1 MLAAQLFQH
10 RRLIPQPLM
19 TFENILISTI
29 TVFLVVG
36 LGWFCHSIKVIDEA
50 AEKSLMALAINVL
63 FPCFILSK
71 ILGNDIL
78 RQSTIVTAAMSV
90 GLVLIVVAFAVCFF
104 AGRLIGLKA
113 DSGLNTF
120 TVAAALQN
128 YGFIP
133 IPLVERIFPGE
144 RGDQI
149 LGVLFVHNL
158 GLEIALWTLG
168 IVLISG
174 SSTGAWKKL
183 VNGPSCAL
191 AIGMFFN
198 FTQLHTQIPSVLM
211 SVISM
216 LGPCAV
222 PISLILVGATLGNV
236 IQKSPWQSNVRII
249 SATMV
254 LRFLVLPLLYGGVA
268 YLIWFSDELR
278 IVLLIQASMPC
289 AIFPIVLAQ
298 HYNGRPAIAVQSA
311 ILTSAACLLLTPL
324 LLTFWFWLVKTSV

>member
-1 MLAAQLFQH
+1 
-10 RRLIPQPLM
+10 M

-36 LGWFCHSIKVIDEA
+36 LGWFCQRIKVIDEPT
-50 AEKSLMALAINVL
+50 EKSLMTLAINFL
-63 FPCFILSK
+63 FPCFILTK

-78 RQSTIVTAAMSV
+78 RQSTIVTAAMSI
-90 GLVLIVVAFAVCFF
+90 GLVLIVIAFAVCFF
-104 AGRLIGLKA
+104 AGRLIGLTSE
-113 DSGLNTF
+113 DGLNTF
-120 TVAAALQN
+120 TVAAAVQN

-133 IPLVERIFPGE
+133 IPLVERIFPDQ

-158 GLEIALWTLG
+158 GLEIALWTLA

-174 SSTGAWKKL
+174 SAAGAWKKL
-183 VNGPSCAL
+183 INGPSVAL
-191 AIGMFFN
+191 AVGLFLN
-198 FTQLHTQIPSVLM
+198 FTQLHTELPTVLI

-222 PISLILVGATLGNV
+222 PISLILVGSTIGNV
-236 IQKSPWQSNVRII
+236 IQKSPWQSNVRVI
-249 SATMV
+249 SATML
-254 LRFLVLPLLYGGVA
+254 LRFLLLPLMYGGIA

-278 IVLLIQASMPC
+278 IVLLIQAAMPC
-289 AIFPIVLAQ
+289 AIFPIVLAR
-298 HYNGRPAIAVQSA
+298 HYKGHPDIAVQA
-311 ILTSAACLLLTPL
+311 ALATSAACLVLTPL

>member
-1 MLAAQLFQH
+1 
-10 RRLIPQPLM
+10 M

-36 LGWFCHSIKVIDEA
+36 LGWFCHRIKIIDDT
-50 AEKSLMALAINVL
+50 AERSLMTLAINV
-63 FPCFILSK
+63 FYPCFILSK
-71 ILGNDIL
+71 ILGNDLL
-78 RQSTIVTAAMSV
+78 RQSTIVTAAMSA
-90 GLVLIVVAFAVCFF
+90 GLVLIVAAFGICYFF
-104 AGRLIGLKA
+104 GRLIGLTR

-120 TVAAALQN
+120 TVGAALQN
-128 YGFIP
+128 YGYIP

-174 SSTGAWKKL
+174 SAAGAWKKL
-183 VNGPSCAL
+183 INGPSIAL
-191 AIGMFFN
+191 AVGLFFN
-198 FTQLHTQIPSVLM
+198 FSQLHTEIPSVFI

-222 PISLILVGATLGNV
+222 PVSLILVGATLGGV
-236 IQKSPWQSNVRII
+236 IQKSPWRSDMRVI
-249 SATMV
+249 SATIG
-254 LRFLVLPLLYGGVA
+254 LRFLLLPLLYGVTA

-289 AIFPIVLAQ
+289 AIFPIVLAR
-298 HYNGRPAIAVQSA
+298 HYKGHPAIAVQTA
-311 ILTSAACLLLTPL
+311 ISTSAACLLLTPL

>member
-1 MLAAQLFQH
+1 
-10 RRLIPQPLM
+10 M

-36 LGWFCHSIKVIDEA
+36 LGWFCHRIKVIDDTS
-50 AEKSLMALAINVL
+50 EKSLMTLAINV
-63 FPCFILSK
+63 FYPCFILSK
-71 ILGNDIL
+71 ILGNDLL
-78 RQSTIVTAAMSV
+78 RQSTIVTAAMAV
-90 GLVLIVVAFAVCFF
+90 GLLLIVVAFAICFF
-104 AGRLIGLKA
+104 AGRLIGLKS
-113 DSGLNTF
+113 DEGLNTF

-133 IPLVERIFPGE
+133 IPLVERIFSGE
-144 RGDQI
+144 RSDQI

-174 SSTGAWKKL
+174 TSAGAWKKL
-183 VNGPSCAL
+183 INGPSIAL
-191 AIGMFFN
+191 TVGLFLN
-198 FTQLHTQIPSVLM
+198 FTQLHTEIPSVLM

-222 PISLILVGATLGNV
+222 LVSLILVGATLGSV
-236 IQKSPWQSNVRII
+236 IQRSPWQSNVRVI

-254 LRFLVLPLLYGGVA
+254 LRFLLLPLLYGGTA

-289 AIFPIVLAQ
+289 AIFPIVLAR
-298 HYNGRPAIAVQSA
+298 HYQGHPAIAVQAA
-311 ILTSAACLLLTPL
+311 ISTSAACLLLTPL

>member
-1 MLAAQLFQH
+1 
-10 RRLIPQPLM
+10 M

-36 LGWFCHSIKVIDEA
+36 LGWFCHRIKVIDDT
-50 AEKSLMALAINVL
+50 AEKSLMTLAINV
-63 FPCFILSK
+63 FYPCFILSK
-71 ILGNDIL
+71 ILGNDLL
-78 RQSTIVTAAMSV
+78 RQSTLVTAAMVV
-90 GLVLIVVAFAVCFF
+90 GLVLIVVAFAVCFL
-104 AGRLIGLKA
+104 AGRLIGLKS
-113 DSGLNTF
+113 DDGLNTF
-120 TVAAALQN
+120 TVGAALQN

-133 IPLVERIFPGE
+133 IPLVERIFSGE
-144 RGDQI
+144 QADQI

-174 SSTGAWKKL
+174 SSVGVWKKL
-183 VNGPSCAL
+183 INGPSIAL
-191 AIGMFFN
+191 TVGLFLN
-198 FTQLHTQIPSVLM
+198 FTQLHTEIPSVLM

-222 PISLILVGATLGNV
+222 PISLILVGATLGSV
-236 IQKSPWQSNVRII
+236 IQKSPWQGNVRVI

-254 LRFLVLPLLYGGVA
+254 LRFLLLPLLYGTAA

-289 AIFPIVLAQ
+289 AIFPIVLAR
-298 HYNGRPAIAVQSA
+298 HYQGHPAIAVQTA
-311 ILTSAACLLLTPL
+311 ISTSAACLLLTPL